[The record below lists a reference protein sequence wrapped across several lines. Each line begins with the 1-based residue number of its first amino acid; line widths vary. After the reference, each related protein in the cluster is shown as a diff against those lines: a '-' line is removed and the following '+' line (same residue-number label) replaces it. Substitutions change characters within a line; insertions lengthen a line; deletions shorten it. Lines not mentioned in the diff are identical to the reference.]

1 MLETLK
7 FIRQEYGSVE
17 DYVVKNLGVSQESVE
32 QIRRNLVVELAPG
45 EKALDW
51 RSLAGLK
58 KKEPHL

>member
-1 MLETLK
+1 MIQTLQ

-17 DYVVKNLGVSQESVE
+17 QYVVKHLGMSQKSVE
-32 QIRRNLVVELAPG
+32 QIRRNLVADLADG

-58 KKEPHL
+58 KEPHL